1 MTLFINNDDVAKV
14 LTMEDTIRALE
25 TSYRQLITNESV
37 CRPRVDIQIPTSDE
51 NKIYQ
56 WGTMEGGSQSGYF
69 AIRMKSDVIYE
80 QEYNGAITQEKYCKE
95 PGLFCGLILL
105 TSTHNGE
112 PLAFINDGVLQ
123 HMRVAGDGAIGVKYM
138 SREDAKVIGMVG
150 SGGMARTHMDAFM
163 TVRNIEKLN
172 VFSPTPENRER
183 FGQEMREKFGIEV
196 VVHDNARDVYRGADI
211 LACLTDSAVPVL
223 NGEWIEPGTHI
234 VNIGGGGGRP
244 DDATL
249 DKIDVYMRFGSAPGP
264 WGAPEMILEDE
275 YLTYAAQPEGT
286 THFKMKRSNRRG
298 HGAMLPDRMVTLEDI
313 VKGTNRGRSGS
324 NQITYSERGNLQG
337 AQFWAVAGVAYEK
350 AKAAGL
356 GHEVPTELFLQ
367 DVRD

>member
-1 MTLFINNDDVAKV
+1 MTLFINNDDVLKV
-14 LTMEDTIRALE
+14 LTIEDTIAALE
-25 TSYRQLITNESV
+25 KSYRQLITQESV

-51 NKIYQ
+51 SKIYQ

-80 QEYNGAITQEKYCKE
+80 QEYNGAITLEKYCKE

-112 PLAFINDGVLQ
+112 PLAIINDGILQ

-138 SREDAKVIGMVG
+138 SRQDSKVVGMVG

-163 TVRNIEKLN
+163 AVRSIEKLN
-172 VFSPTPENRER
+172 VFSPTPANRER
-183 FGQEMREKFGIEV
+183 FAEEVRQKFGIEV
-196 VVHDNARDVYRGADI
+196 VVNDNARDVYRGADI

-223 NGEWIEPGTHI
+223 NGEWVEPGTHI

-244 DDATL
+244 DDSTL
-249 DKIDVYMRFGSAPGP
+249 AKIDVYMRFGNAPGP
-264 WGAPEMILEDE
+264 WGAPEMALDDE
-275 YLTYAAQPEGT
+275 YFTYAAQPEDAP
-286 THFKMKRSNRRG
+286 HFKMKRSGKRG

-313 VKGTNRGRSGS
+313 VKGTNRGRSDAG
-324 NQITYSERGNLQG
+324 QITYSERGNLQG

-356 GHEVPTELFLQ
+356 GNEVPTELFLQ
-367 DVRD
+367 DIRD

>member
-14 LTMEDTIRALE
+14 LTMEDTIAALE
-25 TSYRQLITNESV
+25 KSYRQLITKESV

-95 PGLFCGLILL
+95 PGLFCGLIFL
-105 TSTHNGE
+105 TSTRDGE

-138 SREDAKVIGMVG
+138 SRQDAKVVGIVG

-163 TVRNIEKLN
+163 AVRKLEKLK
-172 VFSPTPENRER
+172 VYSPTPANRER
-183 FGQEMREKFGIEV
+183 FGQEMRDKFGIEV
-196 VVHDNARDVYRGADI
+196 EVHDNAREVYRGVDI
-211 LACLTDSAVPVL
+211 IACLTDSAVPVL
-223 NGEWIEPGTHI
+223 RGDWVEPGSHI
-234 VNIGGGGGRP
+234 VNIGGGSGKV
-244 DDATL
+244 DQTAL
-249 DKIDVYMRFGSAPGP
+249 SKIDVYMRFGNAPGP
-264 WGAPEMILEDE
+264 YGAPDMALEDE
-275 YLTYAAQPEGT
+275 YVTYAAMPEGVT
-286 THFKMKRSNRRG
+286 NFKMKRSGKRG

-313 VKGTNRGRSGS
+313 VKGTNRGRTSAS
-324 NQITYSERGNLQG
+324 QITYSERGNLQG
-337 AQFWAVAGVAYEK
+337 AQFWAVAGVVYEK
-350 AKAAGL
+350 CRELGL
-356 GHEVPTELFLQ
+356 GREVPTELFLQ
-367 DVRD
+367 DIRD